1 VIFAIFVVDCFF
13 FVIGEYATWFID
25 EVNMETI
32 SSKNLDPKFKDD
44 VAACPGG
51 ENIKLCFAC
60 GTCTAACPVAFV
72 NDQFNPRR
80 IIRQVLMGMR
90 KEVLSS
96 PILWQCLQC
105 YACYAKCPQNVKFR
119 DVMKVLR
126 VMAIKEGY
134 VKAEVAEELVRLDE
148 ISYKLRRDAAGLL
161 LTDRPKYEEMKKR
174 LSECLVAHKDK
185 ETEKAK

>member
-1 VIFAIFVVDCFF
+1 MD
-13 FVIGEYATWFID
+13 
-25 EVNMETI
+25 TI
-32 SSKNLDPKFKDD
+32 NSKDLDPKFKDE

-80 IIRQVLMGMR
+80 IIRQVLMGQR

-96 PILWQCLQC
+96 PVLWQCLQC

-119 DVMKVLR
+119 DVMKALR
-126 VMAIKEGY
+126 SLAVKEGH
-134 VKAEVAEELVRLDE
+134 VQPEVVAERAKLDE
-148 ISYKLRRDAAGLL
+148 LMCKLLRDAVSLL
-161 LTDRPKYEEMKKR
+161 MTDRPKYEEMKQR
-174 LSECLVAHKDK
+174 LNDCLVKQSS
-185 ETEKAK
+185 